1 MVTVSDIEGHRQAA
15 KKAFES
21 HANAMNKLIQENRS
35 LTIDMCRWMSMNV
48 SVFDDVA
55 MALGIGAADPDRS
68 LQARVEHAVA
78 ALRDGSPAL
87 AVTFETA
94 LIEGLRA
101 AILLR
106 LSRVDGATENGRK
119 VLRAL
124 LDELSSTLVPR
135 IVDLG
140 MAARAKR
147 GRLSRISAAFRAV
160 FSRLA
165 GWPAGAEP
173 HFGVRDRASP
183 HVRAADLQSDQE
195 LLAGGEAARAA
206 QIGREDTIVPTSDE
220 PLSLDG

>member
-1 MVTVSDIEGHRQAA
+1 
-15 KKAFES
+15 
-21 HANAMNKLIQENRS
+21 
-35 LTIDMCRWMSMNV
+35 MCCWMSMNV

-55 MALGIGAADPDRS
+55 MGLAIGAADPDRT
-68 LQARVEHAVA
+68 LQARVAHALA

-119 VLRAL
+119 VLQAL
-124 LDELSSTLVPR
+124 QDELSSTLVPR

-147 GRLSRISAAFRAV
+147 GRLSHFRRFPCSVFTHGGLAGRSVDLFRRCATGLHPTFGPLIFRATKNC
-160 FSRLA
+160 SPEERLR
-165 GWPAGAEP
+165 GPRNL
-173 HFGVRDRASP
+173 F
-183 HVRAADLQSDQE
+183 
-195 LLAGGEAARAA
+195 AR
-206 QIGREDTIVPTSDE
+206 TP
-220 PLSLDG
+220 

>member
-1 MVTVSDIEGHRQAA
+1 MVTVSDIERHRQAA
-15 KKAFES
+15 RRAFES
-21 HANAMNKLIQENRS
+21 HANAMNKLIKENRS
-35 LTIDMCRWMSMNV
+35 LSIDMCRWMSMNV

-55 MALGIGAADPDRS
+55 MSLAIGAADPDPR

-87 AVTFETA
+87 AVAFEAA

-101 AILLR
+101 AVLLR
-106 LSRVDGATENGRK
+106 LSRADGATENGRR
-119 VLRAL
+119 VLGAL

-147 GRLSRISAAFRAV
+147 GRLSRIAAAVRAV

-165 GWPAGAEP
+165 GRRAGAVP
-173 HFGVRDRASP
+173 YFGARDRASP
-183 HVRAADLQSDQE
+183 HVRAADLQSDHE
-195 LLAGGEAARAA
+195 MFAGGETARAP
-206 QIGREDTIVPTSDE
+206 QIVREDTIALTSDGS
-220 PLSLDG
+220 LSRDR